1 MENKWKTSTV
11 VLLVVA
17 LILSALLIVQYASED
32 KDFEVSFDSDG
43 GTEIASQTVQKDAV
57 VIRPADPQ
65 KDGFE
70 FSYWELDN
78 EKYDFSIPVT
88 ENLIL
93 KAVYTEATIGTADIT
108 LIFDDVYGT
117 VNAISILEGELLLI
131 EDPVREGYKFVRWE
145 SDGVEFDFTGSL
157 SDGMKIYAVWEEIPR
172 SVDKSALTSAVSSAN
187 QNLSS
192 TSTSTDGSD
201 IYTNNTWVTSAVKSV
216 YEDAVAKAQA
226 VLDDADATQEE
237 IDAALAELD
246 AATAA
251 FNDAKKPGTMPAPS
265 TTTAPT
271 TTTTTTTTTKKAD
284 VYTYTFRRLDD
295 FSPQYIITILKN
307 GSAVGAA
314 EVYDG
319 NFLLGNRY
327 NDKGVILIDGSE
339 LYNINRAK
347 LNDGTNVNISK

>member
-57 VIRPADPQ
+57 VIRPGDPQ
-65 KDGFE
+65 KDGFVFSHWQFDSEE
-70 FSYWELDN
+70 F
-78 EKYDFSIPVT
+78 DFSTPVT
-88 ENLIL
+88 TDITL
-93 KAVYTEATIGTADIT
+93 KAVYTTAEIDTADIT
-108 LIFDDVYGT
+108 LIFDDGFSG
-117 VNAISILEGELLLI
+117 VNAVSILEGRLLLLA
-131 EDPVREGYKFVRWE
+131 DPVREGYKFVRWE

-157 SDGMKIYAVWEEIPR
+157 SDGMKIYAVWEEIPMEY
-172 SVDKSALTSAVSSAN
+172 SVNFFVRGGSRVPR
-187 QNLSS
+187 QMIM
-192 TSTSTDGSD
+192 DGETVREPD
-201 IYTNNTWVTSAVKSV
+201 TPTREGYTFLGWFRDGEKYDFSQSVTESFT
-216 YEDAVAKAQA
+216 
-226 VLDDADATQEE
+226 LM
-237 IDAALAELD
+237 AEWET
-246 AATAA
+246 AAT
-251 FNDAKKPGTMPAPS
+251 
-265 TTTAPT
+265 TTTTTPATT